1 MSSVTPMIKQYLLT
15 KEQYPDCILLYRLG
29 DFYEMF
35 FEDAQ
40 LASRELDIMLTGRD
54 CGMSERAPM
63 CGVPYHSVDGY
74 IKKLIEKGYK
84 VAICEQLSDP
94 ALSKGLV
101 DRDVIR
107 VVTPGTVIEENIIE
121 AESNRYILCLT
132 VDTNAIGLAW
142 CDVST
147 GEFFVDSLP
156 TNLIASDILSQIH
169 RIAPAEILTDETTL
183 KQYGDQMRGAKVL
196 ISTLGNW
203 AFSQNTAVEALL
215 NHFHVRTLAGFGIS
229 EKSLEVRAAGAL
241 MQYLHQTQK
250 NTLNHIN
257 AIRLAS
263 RSEIMELDTATR
275 RNLELTAPIMGGGKK
290 NTLLGVLDRTKTP
303 QGSRL
308 LKQWIE
314 HPLQQKDAI
323 ESRLSAV
330 KEFFDQFAQRKALTE
345 LLSCVYDLER
355 LCGKIAYGTLHARDA
370 LAIAKTLKQIPQ
382 IREEMASF
390 TSPMLCDISKSLPH
404 LEALAQEIDNAII
417 EDPPLSIKEGD
428 IIKPGYNE
436 RVDELKEAS
445 SNGRQWLMA
454 LEEKEKESTG
464 IRNLKVGYNRV
475 FGFYIE
481 VSKSQLGQVPYR
493 YVRRQTLANGERF
506 ITEEL
511 KELEENILGA
521 DEKRIRL
528 EQSLFLELREKIN
541 EHIDE
546 LQAAS
551 RAIACVDVLLSLSN
565 AAYEHSYIMPSINE
579 DGELQIKD
587 GRHPIVELSVSGFVP
602 NDVYLNRTDS
612 QFHLITGPNMS
623 GKSTF
628 MRQVAIIVLMAH
640 IGSFVPAKSAD
651 ICLVDRIFT
660 RVGASDDL
668 ASGRSTFM
676 VEMVELANILNHAT
690 DKSLIILDE
699 IGRGT
704 STYDGLCIA
713 WAASEYICERLK
725 GAKTLFATHY
735 HELIEL
741 QDRVQGVQNFCVLAH
756 ETESDIVFLH
766 RVISGGTDK
775 SFGVAVA
782 QMAGVPKTV
791 IDRAKELMIDMQ
803 KQKEELPFNKTNGGY
818 AALPLFQDAEIYPLL
833 QELSSLEI
841 GQMTPLEA
849 LNQLNLYK
857 NRAGKLL

>member
-35 FEDAQ
+35 FEDAK

-54 CGMSERAPM
+54 CGMAERAPM

-121 AESNRYILCLT
+121 AESNRYILCVT
-132 VDTNAIGLAW
+132 VDGNTVGLAW

-147 GEFFVDSLP
+147 GEFFVDSI
-156 TNLIASDILSQIH
+156 TSKQIAIDILSQIN
-169 RIAPAEILTDETTL
+169 RIAPAEILTCETTL
-183 KQYGDQMRGAKVL
+183 KLYGDQLRSAKVL

-203 AFSQNTAVEALL
+203 AFTQNTALEALL
-215 NHFHVRTLAGFGIS
+215 SHFRVQTTAGFGIS
-229 EKSLEVRAAGAL
+229 EKSHEIRAAGAL

-250 NTLNHIN
+250 NMLNHIN
-257 AIRLAS
+257 AIRLAT

-290 NTLLGVLDRTKTP
+290 NTLLGVLDRTKTA

-323 ESRLSAV
+323 EQRLSAV
-330 KEFFDQFAQRKALTE
+330 QELTDRFAQRNTLTE
-345 LLSCVYDLER
+345 LLNNVYDLER

-382 IREEMASF
+382 VREALTSF
-390 TSPMLCDISKSLPH
+390 SAQMLCGLSQSLPY
-404 LEALAQEIDNAII
+404 LDELAQEIDSAII
-417 EDPPLSIKEGD
+417 EDPPLSIKEGG
-428 IIKPGYNE
+428 IIKPVYNE
-436 RVDELKEAS
+436 RVDELRKAS
-445 SNGRQWLMA
+445 TNGRQWLMT
-454 LEEKEKESTG
+454 LEEKERESTG

-481 VSKSQLGQVPYR
+481 VTKSQLNQVPYR

-528 EQSLFLELREKIN
+528 EQMLFLELRDKIN
-541 EHIDE
+541 THIDE

-551 RAIACVDVLLSLSN
+551 RAIATLDVLLSLSN
-565 AAYEHSYIMPSINE
+565 AAYEHNYIKPSFNE
-579 DGELQIKD
+579 DGEIRIKD
-587 GRHPIVELSVSGFVP
+587 GRHPIVEMSVSGFVP
-602 NDVYLNRTDS
+602 NDVFLNKTDS

-628 MRQVAIIVLMAH
+628 MRQVATIVLMAH
-640 IGSFVPAKSAD
+640 IGSFVPAKSAE

-713 WAASEYICERLK
+713 WAASEYICEKLK

-735 HELIEL
+735 HELVEL
-741 QDRVQGVQNFCVLAH
+741 QEKAQGVKNFCVLAH
-756 ETESDIVFLH
+756 ETDNDIIFLH

-782 QMAGVPKTV
+782 QMAGVPKAV
-791 IDRAKELMIDMQ
+791 IDRAKELMVQLQ
-803 KQKEELPFNKTNGGY
+803 KQKEELPFNRASNGY
-818 AALPLFQDAEIYPLL
+818 AAMPLFQDAEIYPLL
-833 QELSSLEI
+833 QEIASLEI

-849 LNQLNLYK
+849 LNHLNLYK

>member
-1 MSSVTPMIKQYLLT
+1 MSAVTPMIKQYLLT

-35 FEDAQ
+35 FEDAK

-63 CGVPYHSVDGY
+63 CGVPYHSIDGY

-84 VAICEQLSDP
+84 VAICEQTSDP

-101 DRDVIR
+101 DREVIR
-107 VVTPGTVIEENIIE
+107 VVTPGTVIEENIID
-121 AESNRYILCLT
+121 AQANRYILCMIA
-132 VDTNAIGLAW
+132 DGNAIAMAW

-147 GEFFVDSLP
+147 GEFFVDAVTSKQ
-156 TNLIASDILSQIH
+156 IAMDIQIQIN
-169 RIAPAEILTDETTL
+169 RITPAEILTDDQTL
-183 KQYGDQMRGAKVL
+183 KLYGEQLKSGNVL

-203 AFSQNTAVEALL
+203 AFVSNTALEALKS
-215 NHFHVRTLAGFGIS
+215 HFRVQTLAGFGIL
-229 EKSLEVRAAGAL
+229 EKSPDIRAAGAL
-241 MQYLHQTQK
+241 IQYLHQTQK
-250 NTLNHIN
+250 NALNHIN
-257 AIRLAS
+257 NIRSATH
-263 RSEIMELDTATR
+263 SETMELDAATR
-275 RNLELTAPIMGGGKK
+275 RNLELTAPIMGGGRK
-290 NTLLGVLDRTKTP
+290 NTLLGVLDRTKTA

-314 HPLQQKDAI
+314 HPLRQKQAI
-323 ESRLSAV
+323 ESRLDAV
-330 KEFFDQFAQRKALTE
+330 LDLVDHFAQRKSLTE
-345 LLSCVYDLER
+345 LLNNVYDLER
-355 LCGKIAYGTLHARDA
+355 LCSKIAYSTLHARDA
-370 LAIAKTLKQIPQ
+370 LAIAKTLRQIPL
-382 IREEMASF
+382 IRDALQSF
-390 TSPMLCDISKSLPH
+390 ASPMLCELSGALPR
-404 LEALAQEIDNAII
+404 LDCLAEQIDAAII
-417 EDPPLSIKEGD
+417 EDPPLSIKDGG
-428 IIKPGYNE
+428 IIKAGYNE
-436 RVDELKEAS
+436 RVDEFREAS
-445 SNGRQWLMA
+445 TNARQWLMT
-454 LEEKEKESTG
+454 LEEKEREATG
-464 IRNLKVGYNRV
+464 IRNLKIGYNRV

-481 VSKSQLGQVPYR
+481 ITKSQLSQAPYR
-493 YVRRQTLANGERF
+493 YVRRQTLANAERF

-528 EQSLFLELREKIN
+528 EQMLFIELRDTIN
-541 EHIDE
+541 QHIDE
-546 LQAAS
+546 LQSAS
-551 RAIACVDVLLSLSN
+551 RAMALLDVLLSLAN
-565 AAYEHSYIMPSINE
+565 AAFEHGYVKPAIND
-579 DGELQIKD
+579 DGEIRIKD
-587 GRHPIVELSVSGFVP
+587 GRHPIVEMTVSGFVP
-602 NDVYLNRTDS
+602 NDVYLNQTDS
-612 QFHLITGPNMS
+612 RFHLITGPNMS

-651 ICLVDRIFT
+651 ICLADRIFT

-713 WAASEYICERLK
+713 WAASEYICEHVN

-735 HELIEL
+735 HELVEL
-741 QDRVQGVQNFCVLAH
+741 ETKTQGVRNFCVLAH
-756 ETESDIVFLH
+756 ETENDIIFLH

-775 SFGVAVA
+775 SFGIAVA
-782 QMAGVPKTV
+782 QMAGVPKEV
-791 IDRAKELMIDMQ
+791 IERAKALMLQIQ
-803 KQKEELPFNKTNGGY
+803 QQKEEHPFVKTNNGY
-818 AALPLFQDAEIYPLL
+818 ASLPLFQDAEIYPLL
-833 QELSSLEI
+833 QELASLEI
-841 GQMTPLEA
+841 GQMTPIEA
-849 LNQLNLYK
+849 LNHLNLYK